1 MEELAASLVFNAV
14 NKLINCKLKLIY
26 TASNMNLKENVF
38 EGLRS
43 IKGNLL
49 RTVLTALII
58 SLGITAL
65 VGILTAIDGIQ
76 SSVDNSFS
84 GLGANSF
91 DIRNRPAM
99 QIRREGQKEKRFK
112 NIDYR
117 QAVQYKKLFSVKGKV
132 SLKTNVTFNA
142 IAKYSSKK
150 SNPNVRLL
158 GIDDNF
164 MELKGYKVGMGRNFN
179 PNEYTNSINV
189 CILGVDIVDQLF
201 LKENPMDK
209 EIIVNGIK
217 LKVIGL
223 LDKKGNMMG
232 GGDDRVVMV
241 PLETGRKMAVGRNLT
256 FDITTSS
263 SKILNIDDFME
274 EARGIMRKVRQDP
287 IGMNDSFSLDRSD
300 SMAKSFE
307 GITSSL
313 RIGGFVIGF
322 ITLLGAAIALMNIMM
337 VSVSERTREIGIRK
351 SLGATPNRILQQF
364 LIEAI
369 VICLLGGVGGIV
381 LAIPIGNLIA
391 QGISSGSA
399 SFIIPWLWMFTGIVV
414 CVLVGLFSGIY
425 PAFKASQMDPVESL
439 RYE

>member
-1 MEELAASLVFNAV
+1 
-14 NKLINCKLKLIY
+14 
-26 TASNMNLKENVF
+26 MNLKENVF

-49 RTVLTALII
+49 RTILTALII

-117 QAVQYKKLFSVKGKV
+117 QAILYKKLFSAKGKV
-132 SLKTNVTFNA
+132 SLKTNVSNNA
-142 IAKYSSKK
+142 IAKHSSKK
-150 SNPNVRLL
+150 TNPNVRLL

-164 MELKGYKVGMGRNFN
+164 MELKGYKVAIGRNFN
-179 PNEYTNSINV
+179 NNEFILANNV
-189 CILGVDIVDQLF
+189 CILGVDVIDQIF
-201 LKENPMDK
+201 EKENPLEK
-209 EIIVNGIK
+209 EILINGIK

-223 LDKKGNMMG
+223 LEKKGNMMG

-256 FDITTSS
+256 YDITTSS
-263 SKILNIDDFME
+263 SKIMNIDDFME
-274 EARGIMRKVRQDP
+274 EARGIMRKVRKDP
-287 IGMNDSFSLDRSD
+287 IGADDSFSLDRSD

-322 ITLLGAAIALMNIMM
+322 ITLLGAAIALMNIML
-337 VSVSERTREIGIRK
+337 VSVTERTREIGIRK
-351 SLGATPNRILQQF
+351 SLGATPYRILQQF

-369 VICLLGGVGGIV
+369 VICIIGGIGGIL

-391 QGISSGSA
+391 QGISSGNA
-399 SFIIPWLWMFTGIVV
+399 SFIIPWVWMTAGIII
-414 CVLVGLFSGIY
+414 CILVGLFSGIY
-425 PAFKASQMDPVESL
+425 PAFKASKMDPVEAL

>member
-1 MEELAASLVFNAV
+1 
-14 NKLINCKLKLIY
+14 
-26 TASNMNLKENVF
+26 MNIKENIA

-49 RTVLTALII
+49 RTILTALII
-58 SLGITAL
+58 SLGITSL

-91 DIRNRPAM
+91 DIRNRPAN

-117 QAVQYKKLFSVKGKV
+117 QASRYKTLFAPKGKV
-132 SLKTNVTFNA
+132 SLKTNVSNNA
-142 IAKYSSKK
+142 IAKYLSKK
-150 SNPNVRLL
+150 TNPNTRLI

-164 MELKGYKVGMGRNFN
+164 IELKGYKVGGGRNFST
-179 PNEYTNSINV
+179 NEFTNAVNV
-189 CILGVDIVDQLF
+189 CLLGVDVIDQLF
-201 LKENPMDK
+201 EKKNPINK
-209 EIIVNGIK
+209 EILVNGIR
-217 LKVIGL
+217 LKVIGIL
-223 LDKKGNMMG
+223 AKKGNMMG

-263 SKILNIDDFME
+263 TKVENLDNFME
-274 EARGIMRKVRQDP
+274 EARGVMRKVRMDP
-287 IGMNDSFSLDRSD
+287 ITSEDSFSLDRSD
-300 SMAKSFE
+300 SIAKSFE
-307 GITSSL
+307 SITSSL
-313 RIGGFVIGF
+313 QLGGFVIGF
-322 ITLLGAAIALMNIMM
+322 ITLLGASIALMNIMM

-351 SLGATPNRILQQF
+351 SLGATPFRILQQF

-369 VICLLGGVGGIV
+369 VICLIGGIGGII

-399 SFIIPWLWMFTGIVV
+399 SFIIPWLWMTVGIII

-425 PAFKASQMDPVESL
+425 PAFKASKLDPVDAL

>member
-1 MEELAASLVFNAV
+1 
-14 NKLINCKLKLIY
+14 
-26 TASNMNLKENVF
+26 MNLKENVF

-49 RTVLTALII
+49 RTILTALII

-99 QIRREGQKEKRFK
+99 QIRREGQKQKRFK

-117 QAVQYKKLFSVKGKV
+117 QAILYKKLFSVKGKV
-132 SLKTNVTFNA
+132 SLKTSVSSYA

-179 PNEYTNSINV
+179 SNEFSNSINV

-201 LKENPMDK
+201 LKENPIDK
-209 EIIVNGIK
+209 EILVNGIK

-274 EARGIMRKVRQDP
+274 EARGIMRKVRKDP
-287 IGMNDSFSLDRSD
+287 IGMQDSFSLDRSD

-313 RIGGFVIGF
+313 RLGGFVIGF

-369 VICLLGGVGGIV
+369 VICLLGGIGGII

-414 CVLVGLFSGIY
+414 CILVGLFSGIY
-425 PAFKASQMDPVESL
+425 PAFKASKMDPVESL

>member
-1 MEELAASLVFNAV
+1 
-14 NKLINCKLKLIY
+14 
-26 TASNMNLKENVF
+26 MNIKENIA

-58 SLGITAL
+58 SLGITSL

-99 QIRREGQKEKRFK
+99 QVRREGQKEKRFK
-112 NIDYR
+112 NIDFR
-117 QAVQYKKLFSVKGKV
+117 QASRYKSLFTSKGKV
-132 SLKTNVTFNA
+132 SLKTNVTNNA
-142 IAKYSSKK
+142 IAKFESKK
-150 SNPNVRLL
+150 TNPNVRLL

-164 MELKGYKVGMGRNFN
+164 VELKGYKIADGRNFST
-179 PNEYTNSINV
+179 NEFTNAINV
-189 CILGVDIVDQLF
+189 CFLGVDVIDQLF
-201 LKENPMDK
+201 EKASPLNK
-209 EIIVNGIK
+209 EIVVSGIK
-217 LKVIGL
+217 LKVIGVL
-223 LDKKGNMMG
+223 AKKGNMMG
-232 GGDDRVVMV
+232 GGDDRVIMI

-263 SKILNIDDFME
+263 TKVKNLDDFME
-274 EARGIMRKVRQDP
+274 EARGVMRKVRMDP
-287 IGMNDSFSLDRSD
+287 IGMEDSFSIDRSD
-300 SMAKSFE
+300 SIAKSFE
-307 GITSSL
+307 SITSSL
-313 RIGGFVIGF
+313 QLGGFVIGF

-337 VSVSERTREIGIRK
+337 VSVTERTREIGIRK
-351 SLGATPNRILQQF
+351 SLGATPSRILQQF

-369 VICLLGGVGGIV
+369 VICLLGGIGGII

-391 QGISSGSA
+391 QGISSGAA
-399 SFIIPWLWMFTGIVV
+399 SFIIPWLWMTVGIII

-425 PAFKASQMDPVESL
+425 PAFKASKMDPVEAL

>member
-1 MEELAASLVFNAV
+1 
-14 NKLINCKLKLIY
+14 
-26 TASNMNLKENVF
+26 MNLKENVF

-49 RTVLTALII
+49 RTILTALII

-117 QAVQYKKLFSVKGKV
+117 QAILYKKLFTSKGKV
-132 SLKTNVTFNA
+132 SLKTNVSNNV
-142 IAKYSSKK
+142 IAKFSSKK
-150 SNPNVRLL
+150 TNPNVRLL

-164 MELKGYKVGMGRNFN
+164 MELKGYKVGVGRNIN
-179 PNEYTNSINV
+179 NNEFTMANNV
-189 CILGVDIVDQLF
+189 CILGVDVVDQIF
-201 LKENPMDK
+201 EKENPVDK
-209 EIIVNGIK
+209 EILINGIK

-256 FDITTSS
+256 YDITTSS
-263 SKILNIDDFME
+263 SRILNIDDFME
-274 EARGIMRKVRQDP
+274 EARGIMRKVRKDP
-287 IGMNDSFSLDRSD
+287 IGAEDSFSLDRSD

-337 VSVSERTREIGIRK
+337 VSVTERTREIGIRK
-351 SLGATPNRILQQF
+351 SLGATPYRILQQF

-369 VICLLGGVGGIV
+369 VICLIGGIGGII

-391 QGISSGSA
+391 QGISSGNA
-399 SFIIPWLWMFTGIVV
+399 SFIIPWLWMTTGIIV
-414 CVLVGLFSGIY
+414 CILVGLFSGIY
-425 PAFKASQMDPVESL
+425 PAFKASKMDPVEAL

>member
-1 MEELAASLVFNAV
+1 
-14 NKLINCKLKLIY
+14 
-26 TASNMNLKENVF
+26 MNIKENIA

-58 SLGITAL
+58 SLGITSL

-99 QIRREGQKEKRFK
+99 QVRREGQREKRFK
-112 NIDYR
+112 NIDFR
-117 QAVQYKKLFSVKGKV
+117 QASRYKALFSSKGKV
-132 SLKTNVTFNA
+132 SLKTNVTNNA
-142 IAKYSSKK
+142 IAKYESKK
-150 SNPNVRLL
+150 TNPNVRLL

-164 MELKGYKVGMGRNFN
+164 VELKGYKIAEGRNFSS
-179 PNEYTNSINV
+179 NEFTNAINV
-189 CILGVDIVDQLF
+189 CFLGVDVIDQLF
-201 LKENPMDK
+201 EKTNPLNK
-209 EIIVNGIK
+209 EIIVSGIK
-217 LKVIGL
+217 LKVIGVL
-223 LDKKGNMMG
+223 AKKGNMMG
-232 GGDDRVVMV
+232 GGDDRVIMV

-263 SKILNIDDFME
+263 TKVKNLDDFME
-274 EARGIMRKVRQDP
+274 EARGVMRKVRMDP
-287 IGMNDSFSLDRSD
+287 IGMEDSFSIDRSD
-300 SMAKSFE
+300 SIAKSFE
-307 GITSSL
+307 NITSSL
-313 RIGGFVIGF
+313 QLGGFVIGF

-337 VSVSERTREIGIRK
+337 VSVTERTREIGIRK
-351 SLGATPNRILQQF
+351 SLGATPGRILQQF

-369 VICLLGGVGGIV
+369 VICLLGGVGGII

-391 QGISSGSA
+391 QGISSGNA
-399 SFIIPWLWMFTGIVV
+399 SFIIPWLWMTVGIII

-425 PAFKASQMDPVESL
+425 PAFKASKMDPVEAL

>member
-1 MEELAASLVFNAV
+1 
-14 NKLINCKLKLIY
+14 
-26 TASNMNLKENVF
+26 MNLKENVL

-58 SLGITAL
+58 SLGITSL

-99 QIRREGQKEKRFK
+99 QVRREGQKEKRFK
-112 NIDYR
+112 NIDFR
-117 QAVQYKKLFSVKGKV
+117 QASYYKYLFASKGKV
-132 SLKTNVTFNA
+132 SLKSNVNNNA

-150 SNPNVRLL
+150 TNPNARVI
-158 GIDDNF
+158 GIDENF
-164 MELKGYKVGMGRNFN
+164 MELKGYKVGAGRNFSQ
-179 PNEYTNSINV
+179 NEQINAINV
-189 CILGVDIVDQLF
+189 CILGVDIIDQLYEKGSPIGTE
-201 LKENPMDK
+201 L
-209 EIIVNGIK
+209 VVSGIK
-217 LKVIGL
+217 LKVIGVL
-223 LDKKGNMMG
+223 EKKGNMMG
-232 GGDDRVVMV
+232 GGDDRVIMV
-241 PLETGRKMAVGRNLT
+241 PLETGRKMAVGRSLT

-263 SKILNIDDFME
+263 SKITNLDDFME
-274 EARGIMRKVRQDP
+274 EARGAMRKVRMDP
-287 IGMNDSFSLDRSD
+287 IGMEDSFSIDRSD
-300 SMAKSFE
+300 SIAKSFE
-307 GITSSL
+307 SITGSL

-351 SLGATPNRILQQF
+351 SLGATPGRILQQF

-369 VICLLGGVGGIV
+369 VICLLGGIGGIM
-381 LAIPIGNLIA
+381 LAIPIGNIIA
-391 QGISSGSA
+391 QAISSGAA
-399 SFIIPWLWMFTGIVV
+399 SFIIPWLWMMTGIII
-414 CVLVGLFSGIY
+414 CILVGLFSGIY
-425 PAFKASQMDPVESL
+425 PAFKASKMDPVEAL

>member
-1 MEELAASLVFNAV
+1 
-14 NKLINCKLKLIY
+14 
-26 TASNMNLKENVF
+26 MNIKENIA

-58 SLGITAL
+58 SLGITSL

-99 QIRREGQKEKRFK
+99 QVRREGQREKRFK

-117 QAVQYKKLFSVKGKV
+117 QASRYKLLFTTKGKV
-132 SLKTNVTFNA
+132 SLKTNVTNNA
-142 IAKYSSKK
+142 IAKYESKK
-150 SNPNVRLL
+150 TNPNVRLL
-158 GIDDNF
+158 GVDDNF
-164 MELKGYKVGMGRNFN
+164 VELKGYKIAEGRNFSS
-179 PNEYTNSINV
+179 NEFTNAINV
-189 CILGVDIVDQLF
+189 CFLGVDVIDQLF
-201 LKENPMDK
+201 EKSNPLNK
-209 EIIVNGIK
+209 EIIVSGIK
-217 LKVIGL
+217 LKVIGVL
-223 LDKKGNMMG
+223 AKKGNMMG
-232 GGDDRVVMV
+232 GGDDRVIMV

-263 SKILNIDDFME
+263 TKVKNLDDFME
-274 EARGIMRKVRQDP
+274 EARGVMRKVRMDP
-287 IGMNDSFSLDRSD
+287 IGMDDSFSIDRSD
-300 SMAKSFE
+300 SIAKSFE
-307 GITSSL
+307 NITSSL
-313 RIGGFVIGF
+313 QLGGFVIGF

-337 VSVSERTREIGIRK
+337 VSVTERTREIGIRK
-351 SLGATPNRILQQF
+351 SLGATPGRILQQF

-369 VICLLGGVGGIV
+369 VICLLGGIGGII

-391 QGISSGSA
+391 QGISSGNA
-399 SFIIPWLWMFTGIVV
+399 SFIIPWLWMTVGIII

-425 PAFKASQMDPVESL
+425 PAFKASKMDPVEAL

>member
-1 MEELAASLVFNAV
+1 
-14 NKLINCKLKLIY
+14 
-26 TASNMNLKENVF
+26 MNIKENIA

-49 RTVLTALII
+49 RTILTALII
-58 SLGITAL
+58 SLGITSL

-99 QIRREGQKEKRFK
+99 QVRREGQREKRFK

-117 QAVQYKKLFSVKGKV
+117 QASRYKTMFSAKGKV
-132 SLKTNVTFNA
+132 SLKTNVTNNA
-142 IAKYSSKK
+142 IGKYESKK
-150 SNPNVRLL
+150 TNPNVRLL

-164 MELKGYKVGMGRNFN
+164 IELKGYKIAEGRNFSN
-179 PNEYTNSINV
+179 NEFTNAINV
-189 CILGVDIVDQLF
+189 CFLGVDVIDQLF
-201 LKENPMDK
+201 EKSSPLNR
-209 EIIVNGIK
+209 EIIVSGIK
-217 LKVIGL
+217 LKVIGVL
-223 LDKKGNMMG
+223 AKKGNMMG
-232 GGDDRVVMV
+232 GGDDRVIMV
-241 PLETGRKMAVGRNLT
+241 PLETGRKMAIGRNLT

-263 SKILNIDDFME
+263 TKVANIDDFME
-274 EARGIMRKVRQDP
+274 EARGVMRKVRMDP
-287 IGMNDSFSLDRSD
+287 IGMEDSFSIDRSD
-300 SMAKSFE
+300 SIAKSFE
-307 GITSSL
+307 SITSSL
-313 RIGGFVIGF
+313 QLGGFVIGF

-337 VSVSERTREIGIRK
+337 VSVTERTREIGIRK
-351 SLGATPNRILQQF
+351 SLGATPSRILQQF

-369 VICLLGGVGGIV
+369 VICLLGGIGGIV

-391 QGISSGSA
+391 QGISSGNA
-399 SFIIPWLWMFTGIVV
+399 SFIIPWLWMMVGIII

-425 PAFKASQMDPVESL
+425 PAFKASKMDPVEAL

>member
-1 MEELAASLVFNAV
+1 
-14 NKLINCKLKLIY
+14 
-26 TASNMNLKENVF
+26 MNIKENIA

-49 RTVLTALII
+49 RTILTALII
-58 SLGITAL
+58 SLGITSL

-91 DIRNRPAM
+91 DIRNRPAN

-117 QAVQYKKLFSVKGKV
+117 QASRYKTLFAPKGKV
-132 SLKTNVTFNA
+132 SLKTNVSNNV
-142 IAKYSSKK
+142 IAKYLSKK
-150 SNPNVRLL
+150 TNPNTRLI

-164 MELKGYKVGMGRNFN
+164 IELKGYKVGGGRNFST
-179 PNEYTNSINV
+179 NEFTNAINV
-189 CILGVDIVDQLF
+189 CLLGVDVIDQLF
-201 LKENPMDK
+201 EKKNPINQ
-209 EIIVNGIK
+209 EILVNGIR
-217 LKVIGL
+217 LKVIGIL
-223 LDKKGNMMG
+223 AKKGNMMG

-263 SKILNIDDFME
+263 TKVENLDNFME
-274 EARGIMRKVRQDP
+274 EARGVMRKVRMDP
-287 IGMNDSFSLDRSD
+287 ITSEDSFSLDRSD
-300 SMAKSFE
+300 SIAKSFE
-307 GITSSL
+307 SITSSL
-313 RIGGFVIGF
+313 QLGGFVIGF
-322 ITLLGAAIALMNIMM
+322 ITLLGASIALMNIMM

-351 SLGATPNRILQQF
+351 SLGATPFRILQQF

-369 VICLLGGVGGIV
+369 VICLIGGIGGII

-391 QGISSGSA
+391 QGISSGAA
-399 SFIIPWLWMFTGIVV
+399 SFIIPWLWMTVGIII

-425 PAFKASQMDPVESL
+425 PAFKASKLDPVDAL

>member
-1 MEELAASLVFNAV
+1 
-14 NKLINCKLKLIY
+14 
-26 TASNMNLKENVF
+26 MNIKENIA

-49 RTVLTALII
+49 RTILTALII
-58 SLGITAL
+58 SLGITSL

-91 DIRNRPAM
+91 DIRNRPAN

-117 QAVQYKKLFSVKGKV
+117 QAVRYKILFSSKGKV
-132 SLKTNVTFNA
+132 SLKTNVTNNA
-142 IAKYSSKK
+142 IAKYLSKK
-150 SNPNVRLL
+150 TNPNTRLL

-164 MELKGYKVGMGRNFN
+164 LELKGYKIGGGRNFST
-179 PNEYTNSINV
+179 NEFTNAINV
-189 CILGVDIVDQLF
+189 CLLGVDVIDQLIE
-201 LKENPMDK
+201 KGSPINQ
-209 EIIVNGIK
+209 EILVNGIK
-217 LKVIGL
+217 LKVIGIL
-223 LDKKGNMMG
+223 AKKGNMMG
-232 GGDDRVVMV
+232 GGDDRVIMV

-263 SKILNIDDFME
+263 TKVNNLDNFME
-274 EARGIMRKVRQDP
+274 EARGVMRKVRMDP
-287 IGMNDSFSLDRSD
+287 ITAEDSFSLDRSD
-300 SMAKSFE
+300 SIAKSFE
-307 GITSSL
+307 SITSSL
-313 RIGGFVIGF
+313 QLGGFVIGF
-322 ITLLGAAIALMNIMM
+322 ITLLGASIALMNIMM

-351 SLGATPNRILQQF
+351 SLGATPYRILQQF

-369 VICLLGGVGGIV
+369 VICLIGGIGGII

-391 QGISSGSA
+391 QGISSGAA
-399 SFIIPWLWMFTGIVV
+399 SFIIPWLWMTVGIII

-425 PAFKASQMDPVESL
+425 PAFKASKLDPVDAL

>member
-1 MEELAASLVFNAV
+1 
-14 NKLINCKLKLIY
+14 
-26 TASNMNLKENVF
+26 MNIKENIA

-58 SLGITAL
+58 SLGITSL

-99 QIRREGQKEKRFK
+99 QVRREGQKEKRFK
-112 NIDYR
+112 NIDFR
-117 QAVQYKKLFSVKGKV
+117 QASRYKSLFATKGKV
-132 SLKTNVTFNA
+132 SLKTNVTNNA
-142 IAKYSSKK
+142 IGKFESKK
-150 SNPNVRLL
+150 TNPNVRLL

-164 MELKGYKVGMGRNFN
+164 IELKGYKLADGRNFSS
-179 PNEYTNSINV
+179 NEFANAINV
-189 CILGVDIVDQLF
+189 CLLGVDVIDQLF
-201 LKENPMDK
+201 EKTNPINH
-209 EIIVNGIK
+209 EIIVSGIK
-217 LKVIGL
+217 LKVIGVL
-223 LDKKGNMMG
+223 AKKGNMMG
-232 GGDDRVVMV
+232 GGDDRVIMV
-241 PLETGRKMAVGRNLT
+241 PLETGREMAIGRNLT

-263 SKILNIDDFME
+263 TKVDNLDDFME
-274 EARGIMRKVRQDP
+274 EARGAMRKVRMDP
-287 IGMNDSFSLDRSD
+287 IGMEDSFSIDRSD
-300 SMAKSFE
+300 SIAKSFE
-307 GITSSL
+307 SITSSL
-313 RIGGFVIGF
+313 QLGGFVIGF

-337 VSVSERTREIGIRK
+337 VSVTERTREIGIRK
-351 SLGATPNRILQQF
+351 SLGATPSRILQQF

-369 VICLLGGVGGIV
+369 VICLFGGIGGIV

-391 QGISSGSA
+391 QGISSGNA
-399 SFIIPWLWMFTGIVV
+399 SFIIPWLWMMVGIII

-425 PAFKASQMDPVESL
+425 PAFKASKMDPVEAL

>member
-1 MEELAASLVFNAV
+1 
-14 NKLINCKLKLIY
+14 
-26 TASNMNLKENVF
+26 MNLKENVL

-58 SLGITAL
+58 SLGITSL

-99 QIRREGQKEKRFK
+99 QVRREGQKEKRFK

-117 QAVQYKKLFSVKGKV
+117 QASHYKYLFTAKGKV
-132 SLKTNVTFNA
+132 SLKTNVNNNA
-142 IAKYSSKK
+142 IAKFTSKK
-150 SNPNVRLL
+150 TNPNTRVL
-158 GIDDNF
+158 GIDENF
-164 MELKGYKVGMGRNFN
+164 MELKGYKVGSGRNFS
-179 PNEYTNSINV
+179 PNEQLNAINV
-189 CILGVDIVDQLF
+189 CILGVDVIDQLYE
-201 LKENPMDK
+201 KENPIGS
-209 EIIVNGIK
+209 EIIVSGIK
-217 LKVIGL
+217 LKVIGA

-232 GGDDRVVMV
+232 GGDDRVIMV

-263 SKILNIDDFME
+263 SKITNLDDFME
-274 EARGIMRKVRQDP
+274 EARGAMRKVRMDP
-287 IGMNDSFSLDRSD
+287 IGMEDSFSIDRSD
-300 SMAKSFE
+300 SIAKSFE
-307 GITSSL
+307 SITGSL

-351 SLGATPNRILQQF
+351 SLGATPGRILQQF

-369 VICLLGGVGGIV
+369 VICLLGGLGGIM

-391 QGISSGSA
+391 QGISSGAA
-399 SFIIPWLWMFTGIVV
+399 SFIIPWLWMMTGIII
-414 CVLVGLFSGIY
+414 CILVGLFSGIY
-425 PAFKASQMDPVESL
+425 PAFKASKMDPVEAL

>member
-1 MEELAASLVFNAV
+1 
-14 NKLINCKLKLIY
+14 
-26 TASNMNLKENVF
+26 MNIKENIA

-49 RTVLTALII
+49 RTILTALII
-58 SLGITAL
+58 SLGITSL

-91 DIRNRPAM
+91 DIRNRPAN

-117 QAVQYKKLFSVKGKV
+117 QAYRYKILFSTKGKV
-132 SLKTNVTFNA
+132 SLKTNVSNNA
-142 IAKYSSKK
+142 IAKFESKK
-150 SNPNVRLL
+150 TNPNTRLI

-164 MELKGYKVGMGRNFN
+164 IELKGYKIGGGRNFST
-179 PNEYTNSINV
+179 NEFTNAINV
-189 CILGVDIVDQLF
+189 CLLGVDVIDQLF
-201 LKENPMDK
+201 GKKNPINQ
-209 EIIVNGIK
+209 EVLVSGIK
-217 LKVIGL
+217 LKVIGIL
-223 LDKKGNMMG
+223 AKKGNLMG

-263 SKILNIDDFME
+263 TKVENLGNFME
-274 EARGIMRKVRQDP
+274 EARGVMRKVRMDP
-287 IGMNDSFSLDRSD
+287 ITEEDSFSLDRSD
-300 SMAKSFE
+300 SIAKSFE
-307 GITSSL
+307 SITSSL
-313 RIGGFVIGF
+313 QLGGFVIGF

-351 SLGATPNRILQQF
+351 SLGATPFRILQQF

-369 VICLLGGVGGIV
+369 VICLIGGIGGI
-381 LAIPIGNLIA
+381 LMAIPIGNLIA
-391 QGISSGSA
+391 QGISSGTA
-399 SFIIPWLWMFTGIVV
+399 SFIIPWLWMTVGIII

-425 PAFKASQMDPVESL
+425 PAFKASKLDPVDAL

>member
-1 MEELAASLVFNAV
+1 
-14 NKLINCKLKLIY
+14 
-26 TASNMNLKENVF
+26 MNIKENIA

-49 RTVLTALII
+49 RTILTALII
-58 SLGITAL
+58 SLGITSL

-99 QIRREGQKEKRFK
+99 QVRREGQKEKRFK

-117 QAVQYKKLFSVKGKV
+117 QASRYKYMFSKKGKV
-132 SLKTNVTFNA
+132 SLKTNVTNNA
-142 IAKYSSKK
+142 IGKFESKK
-150 SNPNVRLL
+150 TNPNVRLL

-164 MELKGYKVGMGRNFN
+164 LELKGYKIADGRNFST
-179 PNEYTNSINV
+179 NEFTTATNV
-189 CILGVDIVDQLF
+189 CLMGVDVIDQLF
-201 LKENPMDK
+201 EKSPPLNQ
-209 EIIVNGIK
+209 EIMVSGIK
-217 LKVIGL
+217 LKVIGIL
-223 LDKKGNMMG
+223 AKKGNMMG
-232 GGDDRVVMV
+232 GGDDRVIMV

-263 SKILNIDDFME
+263 TKVNNIDDFME
-274 EARGIMRKVRQDP
+274 EARGIMRKVRMDP
-287 IGMNDSFSLDRSD
+287 IGMEDSFSIDRSD
-300 SMAKSFE
+300 SIAKSFE
-307 GITSSL
+307 SITSSL
-313 RIGGFVIGF
+313 QLGGFVIGF

-337 VSVSERTREIGIRK
+337 VSVTERTREIGIRK
-351 SLGATPNRILQQF
+351 SLGATPARILQQF

-369 VICLLGGVGGIV
+369 VICLLGGIGGIV

-391 QGISSGSA
+391 QGISSGNA
-399 SFIIPWLWMFTGIVV
+399 SFIIPWLWMMVGIII

-425 PAFKASQMDPVESL
+425 PAFKASKMDPVEAL

>member
-1 MEELAASLVFNAV
+1 
-14 NKLINCKLKLIY
+14 
-26 TASNMNLKENVF
+26 MNIKENIA

-58 SLGITAL
+58 SLGITSL

-99 QIRREGQKEKRFK
+99 QVRREGQKEKRFK

-117 QAVQYKKLFSVKGKV
+117 QAARYKYLFTAKGKV
-132 SLKTNVTFNA
+132 SLKTNVTNNA
-142 IAKYSSKK
+142 IGKYESKK
-150 SNPNVRLL
+150 TNPNVRLM

-164 MELKGYKVGMGRNFN
+164 IELKGYKIADGRNFSS
-179 PNEYTNSINV
+179 NEFTNAVNV
-189 CILGVDIVDQLF
+189 CLLGVDVIDQLF
-201 LKENPMDK
+201 EKTNPINH
-209 EIIVNGIK
+209 EIIVSGIK
-217 LKVIGL
+217 LKVIGVL
-223 LDKKGNMMG
+223 AKKGNMMG
-232 GGDDRVVMV
+232 GGDDRVIMV
-241 PLETGRKMAVGRNLT
+241 PLETGRKMAIGKNLT

-263 SKILNIDDFME
+263 TKVDNLDDFME
-274 EARGIMRKVRQDP
+274 EARGAMRKVRMDP
-287 IGMNDSFSLDRSD
+287 IGMEDSFSIDRSD
-300 SMAKSFE
+300 SIAKSFE
-307 GITSSL
+307 SITSSL
-313 RIGGFVIGF
+313 QLGGFVIGF

-337 VSVSERTREIGIRK
+337 VSVTERTREIGIRK
-351 SLGATPNRILQQF
+351 SLGATPARILQQF

-369 VICLLGGVGGIV
+369 VICLLGGIGGVV

-391 QGISSGSA
+391 QGISAGNA
-399 SFIIPWLWMFTGIVV
+399 SFIIPWLWMMVGIII

-425 PAFKASQMDPVESL
+425 PAFKASKMDPVEAL

>member
-1 MEELAASLVFNAV
+1 
-14 NKLINCKLKLIY
+14 
-26 TASNMNLKENVF
+26 MNIKENIA

-58 SLGITAL
+58 SLGITSL

-99 QIRREGQKEKRFK
+99 QVRREGQREKRFK
-112 NIDYR
+112 NIDFR
-117 QAVQYKKLFSVKGKV
+117 QASRYKALFSTKGKV
-132 SLKTNVTFNA
+132 SLKTNVTNNA
-142 IAKYSSKK
+142 IGKYESKK
-150 SNPNVRLL
+150 TNPNVRLL

-164 MELKGYKVGMGRNFN
+164 IELKGYKIAEGRNFST
-179 PNEYTNSINV
+179 NEFGNAINV
-189 CILGVDIVDQLF
+189 CFLGVDVIDQLF
-201 LKENPMDK
+201 EKTNPLNK
-209 EIIVNGIK
+209 EIIVSGIK
-217 LKVIGL
+217 LKVIGVL
-223 LDKKGNMMG
+223 AKKGNMMG
-232 GGDDRVVMV
+232 GGDDRVIMV

-263 SKILNIDDFME
+263 TKVKNLDDFME
-274 EARGIMRKVRQDP
+274 EARGVMRKVRMDP
-287 IGMNDSFSLDRSD
+287 IGMDDSFSIDRSD
-300 SMAKSFE
+300 SIAKSFE
-307 GITSSL
+307 NITSSL
-313 RIGGFVIGF
+313 QLGGFVIGF

-337 VSVSERTREIGIRK
+337 VSVTERTREIGIRK
-351 SLGATPNRILQQF
+351 SLGATPGRILQQF

-369 VICLLGGVGGIV
+369 VICLLGGIGGII

-391 QGISSGSA
+391 QGISSGNA
-399 SFIIPWLWMFTGIVV
+399 SFIIPWLWMTVGIII

-425 PAFKASQMDPVESL
+425 PAFKASKMDPVEAL

>member
-1 MEELAASLVFNAV
+1 
-14 NKLINCKLKLIY
+14 
-26 TASNMNLKENVF
+26 MNIKENIA

-49 RTVLTALII
+49 RTILTALII
-58 SLGITAL
+58 SLGITSL

-99 QIRREGQKEKRFK
+99 QIRREGQREKRFK

-117 QAVQYKKLFSVKGKV
+117 QASRYKSMFSVKGKV
-132 SLKTNVTFNA
+132 SLKTNVTNNA
-142 IAKYSSKK
+142 IAKYESNKT
-150 SNPNVRLL
+150 NPNVRLL

-164 MELKGYKVGMGRNFN
+164 LELKGYKIAEGRNFST
-179 PNEYTNSINV
+179 NEFTNAINV
-189 CILGVDIVDQLF
+189 CFLGVDVIDQLF
-201 LKENPMDK
+201 QKSSPLNH
-209 EIIVNGIK
+209 EIIVSGIK
-217 LKVIGL
+217 LKVIGVL
-223 LDKKGNMMG
+223 AKKGNMMG
-232 GGDDRVVMV
+232 GGDDRVIMV

-263 SKILNIDDFME
+263 TKVKNLDDFME
-274 EARGIMRKVRQDP
+274 EARGAMRKVRMDP
-287 IGMNDSFSLDRSD
+287 IGMEDSFSIDRSD
-300 SMAKSFE
+300 SIAKSFE
-307 GITSSL
+307 SITTSL
-313 RIGGFVIGF
+313 QLGGFVIGF

-337 VSVSERTREIGIRK
+337 VSVTERTREIGIRK
-351 SLGATPNRILQQF
+351 SLGATPARILQQF

-369 VICLLGGVGGIV
+369 VICLLGGIGGIV

-391 QGISSGSA
+391 QGISAGNA
-399 SFIIPWLWMFTGIVV
+399 SFIIPWLWMMVGIII

-425 PAFKASQMDPVESL
+425 PAFKASKMDPVEAL

>member
-1 MEELAASLVFNAV
+1 
-14 NKLINCKLKLIY
+14 
-26 TASNMNLKENVF
+26 MNIKENIA

-58 SLGITAL
+58 SLGITSL

-99 QIRREGQKEKRFK
+99 QVRREGQREKRFK
-112 NIDYR
+112 NIDFR
-117 QAVQYKKLFSVKGKV
+117 QASRYKALFSAKGKV
-132 SLKTNVTFNA
+132 SLKTNVTNNA
-142 IAKYSSKK
+142 IAKYESKK
-150 SNPNVRLL
+150 TNPNVRLL

-164 MELKGYKVGMGRNFN
+164 VELKGYKIAEGRNFST
-179 PNEYTNSINV
+179 NEFTNAINV
-189 CILGVDIVDQLF
+189 CFLGVDVIDQLF
-201 LKENPMDK
+201 EKTNPLNK
-209 EIIVNGIK
+209 EIIVSGIK
-217 LKVIGL
+217 LKVIGVL
-223 LDKKGNMMG
+223 AKKGNMMG
-232 GGDDRVVMV
+232 GGDDRVIMV

-263 SKILNIDDFME
+263 TKVKNLDDFME
-274 EARGIMRKVRQDP
+274 EARGVMRKVRMDP
-287 IGMNDSFSLDRSD
+287 IGMDDSFSIDRSD
-300 SMAKSFE
+300 SIAKSFE
-307 GITSSL
+307 NITSSL
-313 RIGGFVIGF
+313 QLGGFVIGF

-337 VSVSERTREIGIRK
+337 VSVTERTREIGIRK
-351 SLGATPNRILQQF
+351 SLGATPGRILQQF

-369 VICLLGGVGGIV
+369 VICLLGGVGGII

-391 QGISSGSA
+391 QGISSGNA
-399 SFIIPWLWMFTGIVV
+399 SFIIPWLWMTVGIII

-425 PAFKASQMDPVESL
+425 PAFKASKMDPVEAL

>member
-1 MEELAASLVFNAV
+1 
-14 NKLINCKLKLIY
+14 
-26 TASNMNLKENVF
+26 MNIRENIA

-58 SLGITAL
+58 SLGITSL

-99 QIRREGQKEKRFK
+99 QVRREGQREKRFK
-112 NIDYR
+112 NIDFR
-117 QAVQYKKLFSVKGKV
+117 QASRYKALFSAKGKV
-132 SLKTNVTFNA
+132 SLKTNVTNNA
-142 IAKYSSKK
+142 IAKYESKK
-150 SNPNVRLL
+150 TNPNVRLL

-164 MELKGYKVGMGRNFN
+164 VELKGYKIAEGRNFST
-179 PNEYTNSINV
+179 NEFTNAINV
-189 CILGVDIVDQLF
+189 CFLGVDVIDQLF
-201 LKENPMDK
+201 EKSNPLNK
-209 EIIVNGIK
+209 EIIVSGIK
-217 LKVIGL
+217 LKVIGVL
-223 LDKKGNMMG
+223 AKKGNMMG
-232 GGDDRVVMV
+232 GGDDRVIMV

-263 SKILNIDDFME
+263 TKVKNLDDFME
-274 EARGIMRKVRQDP
+274 EARGVMRKVRMDP
-287 IGMNDSFSLDRSD
+287 IGMDDSFSIDRSD
-300 SMAKSFE
+300 SIAKSFE
-307 GITSSL
+307 NITSSL
-313 RIGGFVIGF
+313 QLGGFVIGF

-337 VSVSERTREIGIRK
+337 VSVTERTREIGIRK
-351 SLGATPNRILQQF
+351 SLGATPGRILQQF

-369 VICLLGGVGGIV
+369 VICLLGGIGGII

-391 QGISSGSA
+391 QGISSGNA
-399 SFIIPWLWMFTGIVV
+399 SFIIPWLWMTVGIII

-425 PAFKASQMDPVESL
+425 PAFKASKMDPVEAL

>member
-1 MEELAASLVFNAV
+1 
-14 NKLINCKLKLIY
+14 
-26 TASNMNLKENVF
+26 MNLKENVL

-58 SLGITAL
+58 SLGITSL

-99 QIRREGQKEKRFK
+99 QVRREGQKEKRFK

-117 QAVQYKKLFSVKGKV
+117 QASHYKYLFTAKGKV
-132 SLKTNVTFNA
+132 SLKTNVNNNA
-142 IAKYSSKK
+142 IAKYASKK
-150 SNPNVRLL
+150 TNPNTRVL
-158 GIDDNF
+158 GIDENF
-164 MELKGYKVGMGRNFN
+164 MELKGYKVGAGRNFS
-179 PNEYTNSINV
+179 PNEQLNAINV
-189 CILGVDIVDQLF
+189 CILGVDVIDQLYE
-201 LKENPMDK
+201 KESPLGT
-209 EIIVNGIK
+209 EIVVSGIK
-217 LKVIGL
+217 LKVIGVL
-223 LDKKGNMMG
+223 EKKGNMMG
-232 GGDDRVVMV
+232 GGDDRVVVV

-263 SKILNIDDFME
+263 AKINNLDDFME
-274 EARGIMRKVRQDP
+274 EARGAMRKVRMDP
-287 IGMNDSFSLDRSD
+287 IGMEDSFSIDRSD

-307 GITSSL
+307 SITGSL

-351 SLGATPNRILQQF
+351 SLGATPGRILQQF

-369 VICLLGGVGGIV
+369 VICLLGGIGGIM

-391 QGISSGSA
+391 QAISSGAA
-399 SFIIPWLWMFTGIVV
+399 SFIVPWLWMMTGIII
-414 CVLVGLFSGIY
+414 CILVGLFSGIY
-425 PAFKASQMDPVESL
+425 PAFKASKMDPVEAL